1 MMMKNPMPELREQCR
16 ALIAKAFRACISKG
30 ALPDAP
36 LPDFG
41 VEIPADPSHGDL
53 ASNAAMAGAKVFR
66 LPPRTIAAALQ
77 GELQLEGSSFS
88 SVEIAGAGFL
98 NFWVGRRWFS
108 QCIGDVLAAG
118 ADYGRTDTGKGQ
130 RVIVEY
136 VSANPTGPMHIGNA
150 RGGAVGDSL
159 ASALQ
164 WAGFDV
170 TREYYVN
177 DAGNQI
183 EKFGVSL
190 EARYLQLFQE
200 GVEMPEGCYMG
211 EDIIAHAKGFA
222 AVHGDRYVGADADE
236 RKKALVEYA
245 LPLNIAGI
253 ERDLARY
260 RIHYDS
266 WFKESSLYTGGEAWA
281 MVEALKGRGCTYEQ
295 DGAVWFKG
303 SEYGADKDFVLVR
316 ANGLLTY
323 VVPDIAYHY
332 NKLVTRG
339 FDRAV
344 NVLGADHHGYVPRLK
359 SALLALG
366 VDAGKL
372 DTVLIQMVRLVREGE
387 VVKLSKRSG
396 KAITL
401 TTLLDDVPVDAA
413 RFHFNLRE
421 PNSQFDFDLDLA
433 VEQSSQNP
441 VYYVQYA
448 HARICSIDGKAGE
461 AGFDHGEASLAELD
475 LLAEPEETALI
486 RQLARFPE
494 EVAQSAKGY
503 DPARVTRFCIEL
515 ATLFHKF
522 YNSHKVI
529 SEDAGLSKA
538 RITLCHAVRTVLAN
552 GLALLKIDA
561 PAKM

>member
-1 MMMKNPMPELREQCR
+1 MPELREQCR
-16 ALIAKAFRACISKG
+16 TLIDKAFKACISKG
-30 ALPDAP
+30 TLPDAP
-36 LPDFG
+36 LPDFL

-53 ASNAAMAGAKVFR
+53 ASNAAMAGAKAFR
-66 LPPRTIAAALQ
+66 MPPRTIAAALQ
-77 GELQLEGSSFS
+77 EELQLEGSAFS
-88 SVEIAGAGFL
+88 SVETAGAGFL
-98 NFWVGRRWFS
+98 NFRAGRRWFS
-108 QCIGDVLAAG
+108 QCVSDVLADG
-118 ADYGRTDTGKGQ
+118 ADYGRTDAGGGK

-164 WAGFDV
+164 WAGFEV

-190 EARYLQLFQE
+190 EARYLQLFRE
-200 GVEMPEGCYMG
+200 DVVMPEDCYMG

-222 AVHGDRYVGADADE
+222 ALYGDKYVDAEAKE
-236 RKKALVEYA
+236 RRKALVEYA
-245 LPLNIAGI
+245 LPLNLAGI

-260 RIHYDS
+260 RIVYDS
-266 WFKESSLYTGGEAWA
+266 WFRESSLYAGGEAWA
-281 MVEALKGRGCTYEQ
+281 VVESLKEKGCTYEQ

-332 NKLVTRG
+332 NKLVTRN
-339 FDRAV
+339 FDQAI

-359 SALLALG
+359 SALSALG
-366 VDAGKL
+366 VDAEKL
-372 DTVLIQMVRLVREGE
+372 HAVLIQMVRLVREGE

-448 HARICSIDGKAGE
+448 HARICSIDEKARE
-461 AGFDHGEASLAELD
+461 AGVSGGEASLAELD
-475 LLAEPEETALI
+475 LLEAPEETALI

-494 EVAQSAKGY
+494 EIVQSAKGC
-503 DPARVTRFCIEL
+503 DPARITRFCIDL
-515 ATLFHKF
+515 AALFHKF

-529 SEDAGLSKA
+529 SGDEGLTRA
-538 RITLCHAVRTVLAN
+538 RIALCRAVRTVLAN
-552 GLALLKIDA
+552 SLALLKIEA